1 MKMTT
6 TWGVLG
12 SLLINLMLGLVIA
25 TVFSVAPAAL
35 AEACS
40 GPHPAAT
47 HSKSTSAPRAP
58 APATSSNHGYLIS
71 VRMGWAI

>member
-1 MKMTT
+1 MTT

-25 TVFSVAPAAL
+25 AVFSVAPSAL

-40 GPHPAAT
+40 GSHPAAT
-47 HSKSTSAPRAP
+47 HSKSTAAPK
-58 APATSSNHGYLIS
+58 APATPATSGNHGYLIS

>member
-1 MKMTT
+1 MKMTK

-12 SLLINLMLGLVIA
+12 SLLINVILGLVVA
-25 TVFSVAPAAL
+25 AVFSVAPAAL

-40 GPHPAAT
+40 GSHPAAT

-58 APATSSNHGYLIS
+58 ATSGNHGYLIS